1 MNASLISV
9 NAAVNEAAANTVTSP
24 DTPEGAVVSGTA
36 VAATVVAGA
45 SVVGA
50 GVTETVVGAAVS
62 ATLVA
67 AVSMLDCAPSSSS
80 PQAEM
85 RASSATAQSDARCLL
100 CIPGTLV
107 SELLCG
113 SCWTLDQP
121 QEEDDVKLSARNQLK
136 ATVTDVKLGEVM
148 STVVVS
154 LPDGQVITSA
164 ITKAS
169 VEDLELSPGDDV
181 LVIIK
186 STEVMIA
193 KPD

>member
-121 QEEDDVKLSARNQLK
+121 QAED
-136 ATVTDVKLGEVM
+136 DVKLGEVM